1 MQSDMLIVRFLMSDD
16 INEKMQTHKQSNW
29 SAMFKK
35 RIADRERRNVVNT
48 VATSEYLSQEC
59 DKNDVTAKK
68 TTDVMSG
75 TQRHE

>member
-1 MQSDMLIVRFLMSDD
+1 MLIVSFLMSDD
-16 INEKMQTHKQSNW
+16 INEKMQIPEQSNW
-29 SAMFKK
+29 SVMF
-35 RIADRERRNVVNT
+35 RQQIADRKRHNVAHT

>member
-1 MQSDMLIVRFLMSDD
+1 MQSDMLMVSFLTSDD
-16 INEKMQTHKQSNW
+16 INEKMQIHTQSNW
-29 SAMFKK
+29 SGVFKQQ
-35 RIADRERRNVVNT
+35 IADRERHNVVNT